1 MNLPLFRTGVVVSS
15 TAVKAQ
21 EPKSSV
27 GSWSIKSSA
36 PGDSTVARYNR
47 VAVMETVLSIR
58 SQQQRAVRRLLVAIL
73 VVTGVTIVAAGVMG
87 WL

>member
-1 MNLPLFRTGVVVSS
+1 
-15 TAVKAQ
+15 
-21 EPKSSV
+21 
-27 GSWSIKSSA
+27 
-36 PGDSTVARYNR
+36 
-47 VAVMETVLSIR
+47 METVLSIR

>member
-1 MNLPLFRTGVVVSS
+1 
-15 TAVKAQ
+15 
-21 EPKSSV
+21 
-27 GSWSIKSSA
+27 
-36 PGDSTVARYNR
+36 